1 MDVATLSTNG
11 QITVPIDIRK
21 RLDLAPGDKIVFLEN
36 EYGDIVLVRPAAAAL
51 LEAQRAFR
59 GAANSAGFETED
71 ELDNYVADLR
81 KERGGRL
88 SA

>member
-11 QITVPIDIRK
+11 QITVPRVGQQRACDGS
-21 RLDLAPGDKIVFLEN
+21 GDKIVFLEN